1 MRKLIKVPIL
11 LVGFTAMNL
20 SAGELSGQIHQRGDA
35 TRTVSLKQAIEIAL
49 QDNPSLLAARHDLQ
63 AASWGVKKS
72 YLDLLPKVDVDFDYT
87 RLDEATV
94 RRANVFVPVGREL
107 IRQFAPDQDLNDIR
121 PGAWEDNYGT
131 TITVVQPIYNGGA
144 RWASVSLAQAVEM
157 GSRYSLEER
166 KQDVI
171 LDTKKAY
178 FNVLKAQEMVALMR
192 EALQSTREHLES
204 ARKML
209 KAGMRS
215 RADVLRW
222 EVKLAGDE
230 GNLVRSEN
238 TLAIAQAALKEVMG
252 VSFEEEFDLLPVAE
266 EPIKTEGTLAKQVD
280 TAFRFHPGIKV
291 MEANVDAQRAGVR
304 LAWAGFQPKINFVYS
319 YGWEKN
325 NTMAL
330 DSYTNWSAA
339 VTVGFP
345 IFHSFSEY
353 ANLRKAK
360 SDLKRLEAMKESLKR
375 GIAVQVTGASLN
387 VKSALQRLKITQKG
401 VDYATEH
408 LKVVT
413 NKYKVGM
420 ASNIDF
426 IDAQV
431 AYTQAKADKIYALYD
446 YYIAKAELER
456 AMGTID
462 EHR

>member
-230 GNLVRSEN
+230 G
-238 TLAIAQAALKEVMG
+238 
-252 VSFEEEFDLLPVAE
+252 
-266 EPIKTEGTLAKQVD
+266 
-280 TAFRFHPGIKV
+280 
-291 MEANVDAQRAGVR
+291 
-304 LAWAGFQPKINFVYS
+304 
-319 YGWEKN
+319 
-325 NTMAL
+325 
-330 DSYTNWSAA
+330 
-339 VTVGFP
+339 
-345 IFHSFSEY
+345 
-353 ANLRKAK
+353 
-360 SDLKRLEAMKESLKR
+360 
-375 GIAVQVTGASLN
+375 
-387 VKSALQRLKITQKG
+387 
-401 VDYATEH
+401 
-408 LKVVT
+408 
-413 NKYKVGM
+413 
-420 ASNIDF
+420 
-426 IDAQV
+426 
-431 AYTQAKADKIYALYD
+431 
-446 YYIAKAELER
+446 
-456 AMGTID
+456 
-462 EHR
+462 